1 MERERIVVGVDGST
15 GSQDAL
21 RWALAESCRRKAD
34 VDIVYCWSPPYLAM
48 SSGYAVG
55 YMNSEDV
62 SAEAHVH
69 LEQAMAACPD
79 ELAASQAAGLTVSTI
94 VLEGEPGS
102 SLIREAKEAAML
114 VVGRRGHAGLS
125 HLVLGSVSR
134 YVTTHAPCPVVV
146 VPEAD

>member
-1 MERERIVVGVDGST
+1 M
-15 GSQDAL
+15 
-21 RWALAESCRRKAD
+21 
-34 VDIVYCWSPPYLAM
+34 
-48 SSGYAVG
+48 
-55 YMNSEDV
+55 
-62 SAEAHVH
+62 
-69 LEQAMAACPD
+69 
-79 ELAASQAAGLTVSTI
+79 

>member
-1 MERERIVVGVDGST
+1 MERERIVVGVDGSP
-15 GSQDAL
+15 GSQNAL
-21 RWALAESCRRKAD
+21 RWALAESCRRIAD

-55 YMNSEDV
+55 YMDTEDV
-62 SAEAHVH
+62 SADGQAHVA
-69 LEQAMAACPD
+69 QATAACPD
-79 ELAASQAAGLTVSTI
+79 EIAATKATGLSVSTT

-102 SLIREAKEAAML
+102 SLVTEAKEAAML

-134 YVTTHAPCPVVV
+134 YVTTHAHCPVVV
-146 VPEAD
+146 VPETV